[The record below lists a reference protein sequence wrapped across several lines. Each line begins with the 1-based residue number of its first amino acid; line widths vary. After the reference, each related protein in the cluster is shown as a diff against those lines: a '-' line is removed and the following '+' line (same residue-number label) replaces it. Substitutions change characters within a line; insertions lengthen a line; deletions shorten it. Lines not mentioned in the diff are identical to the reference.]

1 MADEVVINPTDT
13 EVIGFAPLGEVF
25 CSARNAKKL
34 ALKDVSNN
42 LRLSVKQIEAIENN
56 DFSSLPPAMITRG
69 FIRNYARLLELDA
82 EPLLASYRVRMP
94 EAIPSTLSVKTSMNQ
109 VMSSNSSTS
118 SFKYVVLVGLVLLSV
133 AAWFYYANYM
143 QKTIKKNVENTV
155 ALSSSEPAANP
166 IPLPEVALPAAERQF
181 QSESVDVQA
190 TVNAVAEI
198 ASDAKDTSTQVLP
211 NTVVISPKVEPTS
224 KPVDSNPPALNN
236 LPINNSA
243 AATQNLQLPKEAMVE
258 FKTSKETAAQKAVL
272 PRVASDAD
280 AKTISAGINALPE
293 LAKSGI
299 KTDSS
304 IGAIK
309 SVNLAVTEQT
319 WVRVTDKTGAV
330 VYEKMLQPNS
340 EDGFNGLPPF
350 KLLIGNARATKLT
363 FLGQQ
368 VDLTD
373 KTKNNVAR
381 VTLE

>member
-1 MADEVVINPTDT
+1 MADEVVINPTDI

-42 LRLSVKQIEAIENN
+42 LRLTVKQIEAIENN

-118 SFKYVVLVGLVLLSV
+118 SFKYVALVGLVLLSV

-143 QKTIKKNVENTV
+143 QKTVKKNVENTV

-190 TVNAVAEI
+190 TVNAVAEN
-198 ASDAKDTSTQVLP
+198 ASDAKDTSTQALP
-211 NTVVISPKVEPTS
+211 NKVVISPKVEPTS
-224 KPVDSNPPALNN
+224 KPVDNNPPALNN

-258 FKTSKETAAQKAVL
+258 FKTLKETAAQKAVL
-272 PRVASDAD
+272 PRVASDVD
-280 AKTISAGINALPE
+280 AKTISAGQNALPE

-304 IGAIK
+304 ISAIK